1 MQPPPAPTMFPTP
14 AQIGA
19 AIRAARER
27 AGLAQPLVARRARV
41 GIRFLSE
48 LENGKP
54 TVRLNKMLAVM
65 RALGVG
71 LIVVSGPGPS

>member
-1 MQPPPAPTMFPTP
+1 MPPSPPPTVFPTP

-27 AGLAQPLVARRARV
+27 AGLAQPVVARRARV

-54 TVRLNKMLAVM
+54 TARLNKTLAVM
-65 RALGVG
+65 RAVGVG
-71 LIVVSGPGPS
+71 LIVVSAPGPS